1 VGRVG
6 VLGGT
11 FDPPHYGHLA
21 LAEAALTQLEL
32 AQVLFVPAGSPPHK
46 PGRPITAAHHR
57 AAMVEAAVA
66 GQPAFALSRV
76 DLDRPGPHYTVDMLA
91 LLRQALPGSELYF
104 LLGSDSLHD
113 LPSWRDPAGIVRQAC
128 LAVLG
133 RPGWEADWEALERAV
148 PGLRGRLVR
157 LEAPL
162 LAISSTDLRWRARQG
177 LPLTG
182 LVPPAVEEYI
192 LQHGIYLHPREKSKF
207 SAPSAVEEAC

>member
-1 VGRVG
+1 M
-6 VLGGT
+6 LGGT

-21 LAEAALTQLEL
+21 LAEAALAQLEL
-32 AQVLFVPAGSPPHK
+32 AQVLFVPAGAPPHK
-46 PGRPITAAHHR
+46 PGRPITPTYHR
-57 AAMVEAAVA
+57 AAMVEAAIA

-91 LLRQALPGSELYF
+91 LLQQTLPESELYF

-113 LPSWRDPAGIVRQAC
+113 LPSWRDPAGILRQAR

-133 RPGWEADWEALERAV
+133 RPGWQADWEALEQAV
-148 PGLRGRLVR
+148 PGLRERLVR
-157 LEAPL
+157 LEAPM
-162 LAISSTDLRWRARQG
+162 LAISSTDLRRRARQG

-192 LQHGIYLHPREKSKF
+192 RRHGLYS
-207 SAPSAVEEAC
+207 

>member
-1 VGRVG
+1 MGRVG

-21 LAEAALTQLEL
+21 LAEAALAQLEL
-32 AQVLFVPAGSPPHK
+32 AQVLFVPAGAPPHK
-46 PGRPITAAHHR
+46 PGRPITPAHHR
-57 AAMVEAAVA
+57 AAMVEAAIA

-91 LLRQALPGSELYF
+91 LLQQALPESELYF

-113 LPSWRDPAGIVRQAC
+113 LPRWRDPAGIVRQVR

-133 RPGWEADWEALERAV
+133 RPGWEADWEALEQAV
-148 PGLRGRLVR
+148 PGLRERLVR
-157 LEAPL
+157 LEAPML
-162 LAISSTDLRWRARQG
+162 DISSTDLRRRARQG

-192 LQHGIYLHPREKSKF
+192 LQHEIYR
-207 SAPSAVEEAC
+207 